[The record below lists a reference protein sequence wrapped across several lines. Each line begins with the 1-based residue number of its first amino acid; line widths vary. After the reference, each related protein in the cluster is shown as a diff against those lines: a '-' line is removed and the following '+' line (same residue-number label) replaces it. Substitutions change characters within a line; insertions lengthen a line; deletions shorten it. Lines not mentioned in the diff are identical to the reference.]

1 VVFLVSPPES
11 GGVRCAFRHSGG
23 WSVRLFY
30 RIALS
35 TFLDFNTLILN
46 HQNVKIQKIR
56 NTPQLR
62 DYRKKL
68 RRNSTSA
75 EAELWNLLKGKKLEG
90 RKFRRQYSICKYIL
104 DFFCVSEQLAIEL
117 DGDLHGDY
125 IVIQKDEE
133 REKYLESLG
142 IKLIRFENRMVFQ
155 EPEDVLN
162 TIKSVFKH
170 E

>member
-1 VVFLVSPPES
+1 MPKGTA
-11 GGVRCAFRHSGG
+11 GGGLSDFFPQS
-23 WSVRLFY
+23 LFF
-30 RIALS
+30 I
-35 TFLDFNTLILN
+35 FLDFYTFILN
-46 HQNVKIQKIR
+46 HQNVKIQKIK
-56 NTPQLR
+56 NTPELR

-90 RKFRRQYSICKYIL
+90 RKFRRQYSISKYIL

-125 IVIQKDEE
+125 VVIQRDEE

-142 IKLIRFENRMVFQ
+142 IKLIRFENRMVFK

-162 TIKSVFKH
+162 TIKSAFK
-170 E
+170 

>member
-1 VVFLVSPPES
+1 MPKGTA
-11 GGVRCAFRHSGG
+11 GGGLSDFFPQS
-23 WSVRLFY
+23 LFFIFWDFY
-30 RIALS
+30 
-35 TFLDFNTLILN
+35 TFLLN
-46 HQNVKIQKIR
+46 HQNVKIQKIK
-56 NTPQLR
+56 NTPELR

-90 RKFRRQYSICKYIL
+90 RKFRRQYSISKYIL

-117 DGDLHGDY
+117 DSDPHGDY
-125 IVIQKDEE
+125 IVIRRDEV

-162 TIKSVFKH
+162 TIKSAFKQN
-170 E
+170 

>member
-1 VVFLVSPPES
+1 
-11 GGVRCAFRHSGG
+11 
-23 WSVRLFY
+23 
-30 RIALS
+30 
-35 TFLDFNTLILN
+35 
-46 HQNVKIQKIR
+46 VKIQKIK

-90 RKFRRQYSICKYIL
+90 RKFRRQYSISKYII

-117 DGDLHGDY
+117 DGDPHGDY
-125 IVIQKDEE
+125 SVIQRDEE

-142 IKLIRFENRMVFQ
+142 IKFIRFENKMVFQ

-162 TIKSVFKH
+162 AIKSVFKQ